1 MPRPRLD
8 LQQDLSVHVGA
19 GRNVGTWLAD
29 YGAYHWRVRAAA
41 GYSAMK
47 KDKQKVID
55 EVWDDARVR
64 GFLDKNVPRQAK
76 ASFPGDPDFYV
87 LRHAYQSMRAEDFGR
102 FLDFYT
108 ADGRDVRARDN
119 KGRTLAEIIAGT
131 R

>member
-1 MPRPRLD
+1 
-8 LQQDLSVHVGA
+8 
-19 GRNVGTWLAD
+19 
-29 YGAYHWRVRAAA
+29 
-41 GYSAMK
+41 MK

-64 GFLDKNVPRQAK
+64 SFLDKNVPRQ
-76 ASFPGDPDFYV
+76 SSVPFPGDPDFYV

-119 KGRTLAEIIAGT
+119 RGRTLAEIIVRHANSG
-131 R
+131 RFVELLNAH